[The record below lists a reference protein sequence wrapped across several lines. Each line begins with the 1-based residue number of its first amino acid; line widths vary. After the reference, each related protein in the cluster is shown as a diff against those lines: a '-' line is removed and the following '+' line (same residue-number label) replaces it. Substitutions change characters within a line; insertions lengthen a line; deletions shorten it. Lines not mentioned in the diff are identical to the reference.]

1 MLDWLFGSKSSLN
14 PVEARVIDAVISA
27 LPTQAGEL
35 LRSQVRLIN
44 KVQRLDQDRE
54 VDLYRIE
61 NGRPTFPENVLFPNR
76 SEELEL
82 AKFCITDEA
91 TGHGTTGKLR
101 LVKGRIFSIEF
112 KLTPRDL
119 RGAEKLQIDVELTGD
134 PMRRAE

>member
-27 LPTQAGEL
+27 LPSQAGEM

-44 KVQRLDQDRE
+44 KVQRLDEDRE

-61 NGRPTFPENVLFPNR
+61 NGRPAFPEDALFPNR

-82 AKFCITDEA
+82 AKVRITDEA
-91 TGHGTTGKLR
+91 TGHGTTGKVR
-101 LVKGRIFSIEF
+101 LVKGHIFSIEF

-119 RGAEKLQIDVELTGD
+119 RGAEKLQIDVEITGD
-134 PMRRAE
+134 PMRRT